1 MSILIDFVNFL
12 IKSLVNI
19 ANVLFSILPDS
30 PFKNLNSNLDS
41 TFLGYINW
49 VLPISEII
57 EISVLW
63 VASIAIYYTV
73 SNILRVIKS
82 IE

>member
-1 MSILIDFVNFL
+1 MSFLIDFVNFL

-19 ANVLFSILPDS
+19 ANVIFSILPDS
-30 PFKNLNSNLDS
+30 PFKSLNSALDQ

-49 VLPISEII
+49 ILPITEMI
-57 EISVLW
+57 EILLLW
-63 VASIAIYYTV
+63 TASIAIYYTV